1 MFDLVYVWYGDA
13 ARSGLFEPGNSAL
26 RQFRDSRQGAVTSA
40 TFVESASTQY
50 TPIRIFIGSP
60 TLLIGAQISAKSPSD
75 IDTSFVTCSIG
86 ENAPVWESWEQER
99 VGARNPSTTSDIFS
113 SMGSFSSVT
122 PSTTP
127 RDQDELSETSSP
139 SSASSTAE
147 ENAVTTSSSTTP
159 STPTPVCED
168 GVEYAVYFFDNDG
181 TECQELIE
189 TYSSQDPLH
198 LNLAKVIDG
207 KVPHATG
214 ITPNIYGLELNPQ
227 PGEPTTTY
235 DYTTPS
241 DVDASNSCTVVYH
254 RGYLVLSNRDNSFP
268 LSIYADVDDLIYIWG
283 DDAALSGG
291 YDPSN
296 TIIRKVM
303 GSWNN
308 ANTYYNFGVDD
319 PTKFKRDDTAI
330 YIPIRVFY
338 ANLPGPGQFDLF
350 MYGSPEPRFIT
361 CSGDQSAPSWLP
373 WDQERTFTS
382 APVCTP
388 GLEYAIYTFSMGSPE
403 YNALDD
409 MVQSSYP
416 LNLDLKTVI
425 ENQVPQHTGRTE
437 TIEWASND
445 ETSPIAIYD
454 FSPTSGPSLSD
465 ASLVVQ
471 HRGFVKFHG
480 TGTYTFEVVGE
491 PDTVLFAWIGNEAL
505 SGILNPW
512 NSELLK
518 LYQSMDAYSTTYQ
531 VAVSDTNRYPPIR
544 VFYANLI
551 GAGQFKVSIS
561 GPAGTPAPSLVQCSG
576 TGDLPGWLPWAEEEV
591 GIYSPGA
598 DR

>member
-1 MFDLVYVWYGDA
+1 M
-13 ARSGLFEPGNSAL
+13 
-26 RQFRDSRQGAVTSA
+26 
-40 TFVESASTQY
+40 
-50 TPIRIFIGSP
+50 
-60 TLLIGAQISAKSPSD
+60 
-75 IDTSFVTCSIG
+75 
-86 ENAPVWESWEQER
+86 
-99 VGARNPSTTSDIFS
+99 
-113 SMGSFSSVT
+113 
-122 PSTTP
+122 
-127 RDQDELSETSSP
+127 
-139 SSASSTAE
+139 
-147 ENAVTTSSSTTP
+147 
-159 STPTPVCED
+159 
-168 GVEYAVYFFDNDG
+168 
-181 TECQELIE
+181 
-189 TYSSQDPLH
+189 
-198 LNLAKVIDG
+198 
-207 KVPHATG
+207 
-214 ITPNIYGLELNPQ
+214 
-227 PGEPTTTY
+227 
-235 DYTTPS
+235 
-241 DVDASNSCTVVYH
+241 
-254 RGYLVLSNRDNSFP
+254 
-268 LSIYADVDDLIYIWG
+268 
-283 DDAALSGG
+283 SGG

-319 PTKFKRDDTAI
+319 PTKFKQDDTAI

-445 ETSPIAIYD
+445 EASPIAIYD